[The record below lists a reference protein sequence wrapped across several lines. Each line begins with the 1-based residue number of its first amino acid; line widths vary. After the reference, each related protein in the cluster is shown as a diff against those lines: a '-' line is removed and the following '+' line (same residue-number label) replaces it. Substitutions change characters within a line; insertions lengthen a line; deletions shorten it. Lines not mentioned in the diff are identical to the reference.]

1 MTTISISG
9 NSNDSNVI
17 FNSASASIAD
27 SEKVSSLTDSHSGG
41 NELEVWAGL
50 TANGPEC
57 YIARLIDDE
66 LHILDLND
74 VIFKTEDYTTEG
86 LNVNSIIFHPEFVK
100 VDPNNYLDQMVNL
113 GKKEKWNS
121 GPSAA
126 ALAGYDSA
134 YGVWASLSSDGKHYD
149 VYEWDKTGT
158 MGPIGYDKLNI
169 ITHRGLDGRRTL
181 DVYYRVSEVIVPGV
195 LPYGPGAWFN
205 PGRVPKA
212 LLYYNN
218 TWLPSPLPLKKNQF
232 SIHNEELRIKDIFK
246 NTITLQTELD
256 INRCFRYEF
265 DAYIADAS
273 SNLTASPTLAY
284 HPTTIKSNSNTNS
297 ILNDFPVSAS
307 SVVPLPDNEEV
318 AWMVC
323 SNHEQSGHFSLL
335 VIKTPT
341 STKSSLFNHIDLAEV
356 SYINHLKNASNKNLK
371 LLVHRVKRLC
381 FNTKLALESMDN

>member
-113 GKKEKWNS
+113 GKKEKWNTVQGLEAYDLAYTNTS
-121 GPSAA
+121 G
-126 ALAGYDSA
+126 
-134 YGVWASLSSDGKHYD
+134 SSDGKHYD

-158 MGPIGYDKLNI
+158 MGPIRYDKLKI

-181 DVYYRVSEVIVPGV
+181 DVYYRVSEVITP
-195 LPYGPGAWFN
+195 PFFYGPGAWFN
-205 PGRVPKA
+205 PGRVTKA

-218 TWLPSPLPLKKNQF
+218 SWLPSPLPLKKNEF
-232 SIHNEELRIKDIFK
+232 SINTEEIRIRDIFK
-246 NTITLQTELD
+246 NTSITLETVYD
-256 INRCFRYEF
+256 INRCFKYEF

-273 SNLTASPTLAY
+273 SNLTWKIHAPHNAL
-284 HPTTIKSNSNTNS
+284 IKSNSISNS
-297 ILNDFPVSAS
+297 SLTDIKINPFSTDTSG
-307 SVVPLPDNEEV
+307 VVVLPGNEEV
-318 AWMVC
+318 AWVVC
-323 SNHEQSGHFSLL
+323 SSHLQAGHFSLL
-335 VIKTPT
+335 VVKTPT
-341 STKSSLFNHIDLAEV
+341 STKSSLFDHIDIAEV
-356 SYINHLKNASNKNLK
+356 SFINYLKNESNKNLK
-371 LLVHRVKRLC
+371 LTVPHAKRIC
-381 FNTKLALESMDN
+381 FNAKLALESMDN